1 MNIPILQKLK
11 LREMA
16 THPEVTYLSPKL
28 LISFLPPCPS
38 LPPLIMPL
46 AGLVGPES
54 AEIHRPGALEPG

>member
-46 AGLVGPES
+46 AGDRKSVV
-54 AEIHRPGALEPG
+54 